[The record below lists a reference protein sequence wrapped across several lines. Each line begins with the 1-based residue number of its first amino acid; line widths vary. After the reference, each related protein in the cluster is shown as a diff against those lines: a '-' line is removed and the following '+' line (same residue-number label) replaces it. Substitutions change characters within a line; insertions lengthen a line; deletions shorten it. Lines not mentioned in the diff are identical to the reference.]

1 MDKAEIKAAKSE
13 LRKRI
18 ITERSGLTDEEVREM
33 SETICRNILQ
43 LSEYKCADIILG
55 YYSTRKEP
63 VLNMLFDEA
72 IKSGKQ
78 VYLPKVISK
87 EEMEFFIYESEKDV
101 APGSFGIMEPVTEE
115 MFTFGAG
122 PQNQTSGK
130 SVLMIMPGVAYDEEG
145 NRLGYGGGYYDRY
158 LERLNMEE
166 ALNVKTVMAA
176 YSLQKVSHIPTDITD
191 IRPERIVTEETV

>member
-1 MDKAEIKAAKSE
+1 M
-13 LRKRI
+13 
-18 ITERSGLTDEEVREM
+18 
-33 SETICRNILQ
+33 
-43 LSEYKCADIILG
+43 
-55 YYSTRKEP
+55 
-63 VLNMLFDEA
+63 
-72 IKSGKQ
+72 
-78 VYLPKVISK
+78 
-87 EEMEFFIYESEKDV
+87 

-122 PQNQTSGK
+122 PRNQTSGK
-130 SVLMIMPGVAYDEEG
+130 SVLMIVPGVAYDEEG

-158 LERLNMEE
+158 LERLNMAE